1 MTAHLVCDRT
11 SQFCC
16 ATHCSD
22 CMECVWYAYC
32 IDRVCMCFTLQELGP
47 WCATAVLRELLRPR
61 QTNNLLDTAGPPE
74 NKYADDGP
82 DSAAIKKTPGA
93 YITNPVGAGVASGDP
108 RGGDSEQHDAD
119 MTDVFPVNKP
129 APITPEIQALNVALK
144 EVARMLAQAL
154 PISKRL
160 RLASSF
166 GKGLR
171 LTTVLLIC
179 VYGRSIRSSTLP
191 VGRIQQAAAS

>member
-1 MTAHLVCDRT
+1 MRGIRIQPETVVRDVESHPCCLDPVYCTTYCVDHVC
-11 SQFCC
+11 
-16 ATHCSD
+16 
-22 CMECVWYAYC
+22 
-32 IDRVCMCFTLQELGP
+32 VCLTLQELGP
-47 WCATAVLRELLRPR
+47 WCAAAVLRELLRPR
-61 QTNNLLDTAGPPE
+61 QTNNLLDTPGPPE
-74 NKYADDGP
+74 NKYADDCP

-93 YITNPVGAGVASGDP
+93 YITNPVAGVANGDP
-108 RGGDSEQHDAD
+108 RGGDSEQHDSE

-166 GKGLR
+166 GR
-171 LTTVLLIC
+171 V
-179 VYGRSIRSSTLP
+179 S
-191 VGRIQQAAAS
+191 